1 MSSLFRGGEG
11 VNRYDT
17 IVYYC
22 NNVEIINESN
32 VLLLFIIVYYRL
44 LSYVLEGLISGYP
57 YLYLNLK
64 YEFVFLGTTEC

>member
-1 MSSLFRGGEG
+1 MHFFLLQKI
-11 VNRYDT
+11 VNT

-32 VLLLFIIVYYRL
+32 VLLLFII
-44 LSYVLEGLISGYP
+44 VLEGLISGYP